1 VRVSGPEITWIHD
14 TRRPEPL
21 DAQTGMYNS
30 IQEYATDNFFLDS
43 QANYNHFDWTNS
55 TYYPIGKHR
64 NFVLAR
70 NTRFG
75 YERVF
80 GEAKYETIPLPER
93 LYAGGPESIRG
104 FALNS
109 AGPRDS
115 LTGFPIGGA
124 GAFVN
129 QTELRLPNPLL
140 PYFGRSL
147 GFVLFHDMG
156 NVFNNSSDIWP
167 AALRIKQPHSYTCT
181 ASRYL
186 TADVQEAVTR
196 HSSTNDTGTCDFND
210 FSHSVGLG
218 MRYHTPIGP
227 IRFDLGYNLNPPV
240 YPVIVTYGTVS
251 AGTCVHGDISPCY
264 GQANHFNFFFSIGQA
279 F

>member
-1 VRVSGPEITWIHD
+1 VRVGGPELTWIRD

-21 DAQTGMYNS
+21 DAQSGMYNS
-30 IQEYATDNFFLDS
+30 IQEFVTDNGFMDS
-43 QANYNHFDWTNS
+43 QANYDHFDWTNS
-55 TYYPIGKHR
+55 TYYAIGRHR

-75 YERVF
+75 LERVF
-80 GEAKYETIPLPER
+80 GEGKYESIPLPER
-93 LYAGGPESIRG
+93 LYAGGPESLRG

-115 LTGFPIGGA
+115 QTGFPIGGA
-124 GAFVN
+124 GVFVN
-129 QTELRLPNPLL
+129 QVELRLPYPQL
-140 PYFGRSL
+140 PYFGKSL

-181 ASRYL
+181 APQYL
-186 TADVQEAVTR
+186 TPAAQQAVTR
-196 HSSTNDTGTCDFND
+196 ASSTNTTGTCDFND

-218 MRYHTPIGP
+218 VRYHTPIGP
-227 IRFDLGYNLNPPV
+227 VRFDVGYNLNPPV
-240 YPVIVTYGTVS
+240 FPVIITYGTS
-251 AGTCVHGDISPCY
+251 GAGTCVHGDTVPCY
-264 GQANHFNFFFSIGQA
+264 GQASHFNFFFSIGQS